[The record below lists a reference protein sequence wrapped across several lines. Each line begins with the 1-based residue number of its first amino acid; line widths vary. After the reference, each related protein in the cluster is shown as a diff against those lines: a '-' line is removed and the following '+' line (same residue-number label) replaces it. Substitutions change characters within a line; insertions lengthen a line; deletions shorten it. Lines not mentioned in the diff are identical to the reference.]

1 MNEIEI
7 FKNTEFGEVRTTV
20 IDGEPWFV
28 LKDICES
35 FGESNY
41 RRVSSRIDDEEKG
54 VSQIDTP
61 GGKQNMIVVNES
73 GMYSALFTMQP
84 EKARDVSDD
93 YIEKR
98 KAQLKRFKHWVT
110 HDVLPAL
117 RKTGNYSI
125 GVPKSFAEALRL
137 AADQQEKI
145 EQQQKLIAEQKPK
158 VEFFDTV
165 AESKTAVSMN
175 DAAKSLNFANIGR
188 NKLFDILRTQKILMN
203 DNMPYQ
209 KYVDA
214 GYFRVIEQK
223 WTGKD
228 GMPQISYKTLVYQK
242 GIDYIRRMLENK
254 GYSHKYKAYE
264 AQLSPSL

>member
-7 FKNTEFGEVRTTV
+7 FRNSEFGEIRTTV

-28 LKDICES
+28 GKDVAAALGYANTNDALVKHVDSEDKKV
-35 FGESNY
+35 G
-41 RRVSSRIDDEEKG
+41 
-54 VSQIDTP
+54 SQNATP
-61 GGKQNMIVVNES
+61 SVTDSLGREQYPVFINES
-73 GMYSALFTMQP
+73 GFYSLVLSSKLPT
-84 EKARDVSDD
+84 ARQF
-93 YIEKR
+93 KR
-98 KAQLKRFKHWVT
+98 WVT
-110 HDVLPAL
+110 HEVIPTI
-117 RKTGNYSI
+117 RKTGSYSI
-125 GVPKSFAEALRL
+125 GVPRTFAEALRL
-137 AADQQEKI
+137 AADQQEQI
-145 EQQQKLIAEQKPK
+145 EKQQRLISEQKPK

-175 DAAKSLNFANIGR
+175 DAAKSLNFNNVGR
-188 NKLFDILRTQKILMN
+188 NKLFDILRTQKVLMS

-242 GIDYIRRMLENK
+242 GIDYIRKLLEK
-254 GYSHKYKAYE
+254 EGYVRKEMPYE
-264 AQLSPSL
+264 VQSYPSC

>member
-7 FKNTEFGEVRTTV
+7 FKNNKFGELRTCGTPDKPYFCLV
-20 IDGEPWFV
+20 
-28 LKDICES
+28 DICRALEIK
-35 FGESNY
+35 N
-41 RRVSSRIDDEEKG
+41 VSDCKSRLNQHG
-54 VSQIDTP
+54 VVITDTIDTL
-61 GGKQNMIVVNES
+61 GRKQPTTFVNEGNLYKCIFQS
-73 GMYSALFTMQP
+73 
-84 EKARDVSDD
+84 
-93 YIEKR
+93 R
-98 KAQLKRFKHWVT
+98 KEEAVEFQDWVT
-110 HDVLPAL
+110 DEVLPSI
-117 RKTGNYSI
+117 RKTGSYSLGI
-125 GVPKSFAEALRL
+125 PKTFAEALRL

-158 VEFFDTV
+158 VDFFDTV

-175 DAAKSLNFANIGR
+175 DAAKSLNFTNIGR

-254 GYSHKYKAYE
+254 GYSHKYKANE

>member
-7 FKNTEFGEVRTTV
+7 FKNSKFGELRTCGTPDKPYFCLV
-20 IDGEPWFV
+20 
-28 LKDICES
+28 DICRALEIK
-35 FGESNY
+35 N
-41 RRVSSRIDDEEKG
+41 VSDCKSRLNQHG
-54 VSQIDTP
+54 VVITDTIDTL
-61 GGKQNMIVVNES
+61 GRKQPTTFVNEGNLYKCIFQS
-73 GMYSALFTMQP
+73 
-84 EKARDVSDD
+84 
-93 YIEKR
+93 R
-98 KAQLKRFKHWVT
+98 KEEAVEFQDWVT
-110 HDVLPAL
+110 EVVLPSI
-117 RKTGNYSI
+117 RKNGFYSF

-158 VEFFDTV
+158 VDFFDTV

-175 DAAKSLNFANIGR
+175 DAAKSLNFINVGR
-188 NKLFDILRTQKILMN
+188 NKLFDILRSHKILMN

-242 GIDYIRRMLENK
+242 GIDYIRKLLISIGCKCKEVI
-254 GYSHKYKAYE
+254 HE
-264 AQLSPSL
+264 TQLNQAF